1 MFRTPWHTSEFKLI
15 KIILNVASGLSKR
28 IKRKQ
33 MTESIFIKE
42 KKKMITAI
50 KIGFPYCQ
58 KINLAYPAKKQ
69 INILSIPF
77 EHECIFLYQQY

>member
-1 MFRTPWHTSEFKLI
+1 
-15 KIILNVASGLSKR
+15 
-28 IKRKQ
+28 
-33 MTESIFIKE
+33 MTESIFIKG
-42 KKKMITAI
+42 KKTMITAI

-58 KINLAYPAKKQ
+58 KINLAYPAQKQ